1 MNPARSFGPAVV
13 ASCWDNHWIYWI
25 GPLTGSTAAAVI
37 SSAIFLNNPESITKI
52 LKLNRLN
59 KSSQSNEAQP
69 SQVVQ
74 MKTTSVNP
82 DYAIMKEDEQEI
94 TV

>member
-13 ASCWDNHWIYWI
+13 AGCWTNHWIYWI
-25 GPLTGSTAAAVI
+25 GPLTGSTAAAFI

-52 LKLNRLN
+52 LKLNRN
-59 KSSQSNEAQP
+59 RNNQTEAQP
-69 SQVVQ
+69 AQVVQ
-74 MKTTSVNP
+74 MKTTAKNP